1 MSYNISDLDYETS
14 SGFGSYEVTVLDAGV
29 GMSKFG
35 PCFLLIVKPTNPK
48 RFEQHLSMGIGKGD
62 YVFAG
67 NPRAI
72 ETGRGEKAFTT
83 TIYDEIVSGPKI
95 KVISNGGLFLNM
107 LKHLGFELIGGNLTS
122 CIGLKLDLEE
132 MDANAVI
139 KRFNEEHP
147 KSELPERR
155 GDFAGRITMPVK
167 IIEMPTKKVSL
178 REAVLEVIEGKTEAD
193 MEAWYKGTEHYD
205 GSVTALYKV
214 LAVLEKT
221 EVLIINDKYM
231 VKKGDKKDE

>member
-1 MSYNISDLDYETS
+1 MSFNLGDIDYDIGGGG
-14 SGFGSYEVTVLDAGV
+14 GFGPFEATIIDAGA

-35 PCFLLIVKPTNPK
+35 PCLLLIAKPTNPK
-48 RFEQHLSMGIGKGD
+48 RFEQHLSMSIGKGD

-67 NPRAI
+67 NPRTI

-107 LKHLGFELIGGNLTS
+107 LKHLGFELTGGNVTS

-132 MDANAVI
+132 MDANDVI

-147 KSELPERR
+147 SSDLPERT
-155 GDFAGRITMPVK
+155 GDFAGKITMPVK
-167 IIEMPTKKVSL
+167 IISMPKKKIPL
-178 REAVLEVIEGKTEAD
+178 KEQVLDFISQEKTENEVIEWGRESGASMKDIFDNLDTLKD
-193 MEAWYKGTEHYD
+193 D
-205 GSVTALYKV
+205 GSVV
-214 LAVLEKT
+214 FDGKT
-221 EVLIINDKYM
+221 YMAKRGEDK
-231 VKKGDKKDE
+231 